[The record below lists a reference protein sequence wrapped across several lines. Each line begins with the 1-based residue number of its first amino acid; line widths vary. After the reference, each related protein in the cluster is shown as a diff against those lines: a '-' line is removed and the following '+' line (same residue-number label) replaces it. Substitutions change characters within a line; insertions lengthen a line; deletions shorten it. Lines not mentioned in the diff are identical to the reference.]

1 MSRWRKSGSPLRS
14 SGHKQR
20 LTAGVEGKIF
30 LAGLF
35 LLAFLV
41 SALGLSWFFFPRM
54 YQSLAA
60 VIAGAVLFGRGAGI
74 SVGFAADLSFWSVIV
89 LNVLIETT
97 IVLLFYPLFV
107 FSWRSMLKAG
117 RLQTLMERFGRDAQ
131 KYRPQIQRYGP
142 VGLFLFVW
150 IPFWMTGPMIGSFIG
165 YLMGL
170 RHLYTLAIV
179 LLGTLLATI
188 CWAYFLSFL
197 QNWARAFHPMAPWLV
212 VGAVVLF
219 VLVGAAV
226 NKLRRQN

>member
-14 SGHKQR
+14 RRHHQR
-20 LTAGVEGKIF
+20 LTASVEWKIL

-35 LLAFLV
+35 LLALLV
-41 SALGLSWFFFPRM
+41 TALALSWFFFPQW
-54 YQSLAA
+54 YQSFAA

-74 SVGFAADLSFWSVIV
+74 SVGFAADLSFWSVIF

-117 RLQTLMERFGRDAQ
+117 RLRTLMERFGRDAQ

-142 VGLFLFVW
+142 IGLFLFVW

-170 RHLYTLAIV
+170 RHLYTLSLV

-188 CWAYFLSFL
+188 CWAFFLSFL
-197 QNWARAFHPMAPWLV
+197 QNWASTIDPRAPWLIFGV
-212 VGAVVLF
+212 IVLF
-219 VLVGAAV
+219 VLIGAAV
-226 NKLRRQN
+226 KKVRG